1 MCMLSHFSH
10 VPLFVILWTVAWQV
24 FLAFS
29 RQEYCSTLPCP
40 PLWDLLDSRIKATHL
55 PSPALQADSLLMRHQ
70 RSSRRMLTSIET
82 QRPPT
87 YKCSEQTNIS
97 DDKSKICFA
106 QPKLICW
113 KISHYQETWSK
124 TYAVLLCFSS

>member
-10 VPLFVILWTVAWQV
+10 VPFFVILWTVAWQV
-24 FLAFS
+24 SLAFS
-29 RQEYCSTLPCP
+29 RQEYWSALPCP
-40 PLWDLLDSRIKATHL
+40 PPQDLPDSRIKPTHL
-55 PSPALQADSLLMRHQ
+55 PFPALQADFLPLSHQ
-70 RSSRRMLTSIET
+70 RSSRRKLTSIET
-82 QRPPT
+82 QRPPK

-113 KISHYQETWSK
+113 KISHDQATWSK
-124 TYAVLLCFSS
+124 TYAVLCYYS